1 MGNCVCRLGWRGGV
15 DERLTRPQRV
25 TWQPSNVDYKKLR
38 RLILSKKLAP
48 CFDAIDDPNLD
59 LEECPICFFYYPS
72 LNRSRCCGKGICTE
86 CFLQMKPSN
95 VMRPAQCPF
104 CKTSYYAVEFR
115 GARSREEKELEL
127 AKVIQAKL
135 RMQSETSQD
144 SPQAASINA
153 VWTMSGAESPRPIP
167 EEQSTDSEN
176 SMRILKEKW

>member
-72 LNRSRCCGKGICTE
+72 LNRSRCCGKGICTDEAVE
-86 CFLQMKPSN
+86 CH
-95 VMRPAQCPF
+95 AACA
-104 CKTSYYAVEFR
+104 TSYYAVEFR

-127 AKVIQAKL
+127 AEEQKVIQAKL